1 MEFWLLIHRH
11 FRLVQL
17 EDVNGL
23 RVGAEGQE
31 VTVLAEGQ
39 AVDVSAPLD
48 SPPELHQPRPVLH
61 TEDPDDCP
69 PLGGGGQ
76 LGSCRVES
84 NGRQG
89 RVVSGDHQLGLQVEG
104 IKELDLPRS
113 GGARV
118 GEEAVVA
125 VDTEGTQT
133 PGVGGSLSYR
143 VENLHVSNVVNVERL
158 LETDHQPSPVELDC
172 QDSVTVAVLT
182 YLRPLLEVADS
193 QSPGGGLGHEGQER
207 GGEQSLNYCHV
218 PGQVNRTKFFEDQV
232 MSKLPAS

>member
-1 MEFWLLIHRH
+1 MEFWLLINRH
-11 FRLVQL
+11 LRLVQL

-118 GEEAVVA
+118 GEEAVIA
-125 VDTEGTQT
+125 VDAESAETSWVGR
-133 PGVGGSLSYR
+133 GVSDCVQHLASETCHDTGRGIC
-143 VENLHVSNVVNVERL
+143 ENWDLHVPDVVDVQGL
-158 LETDHQPSPVELDC
+158 LQANHKPRSVQLHC
-172 QDSVTVAVLT
+172 QDCVAVAVLT
-182 YLRPLLEVADS
+182 DL
-193 QSPGGGLGHEGQER
+193 SPCNLDI
-207 GGEQSLNYCHV
+207 SLDA
-218 PGQVNRTKFFEDQV
+218 GFG
-232 MSKLPAS
+232 